1 MLFFEKG
8 HHVLKRL
15 DTKANI
21 CYTFHVLKG
30 GEISRSFVEIVQL
43 SAYGDLSD
51 GVASRLFFK
60 RIFAATSFPP

>member
-1 MLFFEKG
+1 MRVSEM
-8 HHVLKRL
+8 L

-21 CYTFHVLKG
+21 CYTFYVLKG
-30 GEISRSFVEIVQL
+30 GEISRNFVEIVQP
-43 SAYGDLSD
+43 SAHGDLSD